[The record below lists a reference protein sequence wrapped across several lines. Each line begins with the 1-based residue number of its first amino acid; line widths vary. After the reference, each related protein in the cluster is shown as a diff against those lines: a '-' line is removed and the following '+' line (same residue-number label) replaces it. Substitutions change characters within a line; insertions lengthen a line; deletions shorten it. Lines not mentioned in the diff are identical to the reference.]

1 METVDH
7 QTFVSRILTANL
19 EGWEAPVETL
29 SLSVWS
35 VDILKLSAHFIPRIM
50 DGFFFSLSSI

>member
-50 DGFFFSLSSI
+50 DVFFLA